1 MRDDVF
7 APAATP
13 GDPGGTGGALPLPR
27 SRRGTF
33 SRRSAGIVL
42 GTAIVLL
49 MLSTLGFLLTHLTR
63 PSSLGAASAT
73 PSATGTAAYTT
84 TTPTALA
91 TPRQGGPGG
100 VPTATLGQSAPDPQA
115 SSATVTLTQAS
126 ETEKGPATLSACPS
140 GCAVK
145 AITGSASHQLS
156 HVSNASGGYWTV
168 DIRITSQNGQ
178 SCNGCVVTIQGWNGS
193 NIGCDNNPLDI
204 FFNAGQTVWYQ
215 CTLPANEAPAGSF
228 NGFFGSGNTRYATYL
243 NPSSSYWVPM
253 ITSADCQRAEGGAI
267 QAAQGWVANYQ
278 YPGDSI
284 VTLKTHVG
292 GASCNPAPGTNAT
305 TTTGYATGHVD
316 SYEVYK
322 SSDAQ
327 AAALA
332 ALNATVS
339 APWTMKSG
347 TLTTCSPTWDNL
359 SGVNFTISCQ
369 DGAVFLYAWSSAH
382 VQALASQ
389 LASCNGGTCPVA
401 TANGICAS
409 YPGVA
414 AGGCAINVTGGDGQ
428 TMPGSAT
435 NVAIQVNGG

>member
-33 SRRSAGIVL
+33 LRRSAGIVL
-42 GTAIVLL
+42 GTAIALV
-49 MLSTLGFLLTHLTR
+49 MLFTLGLPGFLLTHLTR
-63 PSSLGAASAT
+63 PSSLGTAT
-73 PSATGTAAYTT
+73 YTT
-84 TTPTALA
+84 TTPTA
-91 TPRQGGPGG
+91 TP
-100 VPTATLGQSAPDPQA
+100 GQSAPGVQA
-115 SSATVTLTQAS
+115 SSATVTVTQAS

-140 GCAVK
+140 GCVVK
-145 AITGSASHQLS
+145 AITGSASQQLS
-156 HVSNASGGYWTV
+156 HVSAASGGYWAV
-168 DIRITSQNGQ
+168 DLRVTSQNGQ
-178 SCNGCVVTIQGWNGS
+178 SCSGCVVNIQGFNGS
-193 NIGCDNNPLDI
+193 VTIGCDNNPLDI

-215 CTLPANEAPAGSF
+215 CTLPANEAPVGTF
-228 NGFFGSGNTRYATYL
+228 NGFFGNGSGPPSATYY

-267 QAAQGWVANYQ
+267 QAAQDWLNAYPL
-278 YPGDSI
+278 PGDSI
-284 VTLKTHVG
+284 VTLKTHIAG
-292 GASCNPAPGTNAT
+292 ESCNPAPGTYAA

-339 APWTMKSG
+339 SPWTMKSG
-347 TLTTCSPTWDNL
+347 TLMACSPTWDNL

-369 DGAVFLYAWSSAH
+369 DDAVFLYAWSSAH
-382 VQALASQ
+382 VQSLAGV
-389 LASCNGGTCPVA
+389 LVSCNGGTCPVA
-401 TANGICAS
+401 TANSICAG

-414 AGGCAINVTGGDGQ
+414 SGGCAINVAGGDGQ
-428 TMPGSAT
+428 TMPGFAA

>member
-33 SRRSAGIVL
+33 LRRSAGIVL
-42 GTAIVLL
+42 NTAIALL
-49 MLSTLGFLLTHLTR
+49 LVSTLGFLGFLLTHLTR
-63 PSSLGAASAT
+63 PSSLGTAT
-73 PSATGTAAYTT
+73 YTT
-84 TTPTALA
+84 TTPTA
-91 TPRQGGPGG
+91 TP
-100 VPTATLGQSAPDPQA
+100 GQSALDLQA

-126 ETEKGPATLSACPS
+126 ETKKGPATLSACPS
-140 GCAVK
+140 GCVVK
-145 AITGSASHQLS
+145 AITGSASQQLS
-156 HVSNASGGYWTV
+156 HVSAASGGYWAV
-168 DIRITSQNGQ
+168 DLRVTSQNGQ
-178 SCNGCVVTIQGWNGS
+178 SCSGCVVNIQGWNGS
-193 NIGCDNNPLDI
+193 ATIGCDNNPLDI

-215 CTLPANEAPAGSF
+215 CTLPANEAPVGTF
-228 NGFFGSGNTRYATYL
+228 NGFFGSGSAPRSATYY

-253 ITSADCQRAEGGAI
+253 ITSADCQRAGGGAI
-267 QAAQGWVANYQ
+267 QAAQDWLNAYPL
-278 YPGDSI
+278 PGDSI
-284 VTLKTHVG
+284 VTLKTHIDG
-292 GASCNPAPGTNAT
+292 TSCNPAPGTNAA

-339 APWTMKSG
+339 SPWTMKSG
-347 TLTTCSPTWDNL
+347 TLMACSPTWDNL

-369 DGAVFLYAWSSAH
+369 DVAVFLYAWSSAY
-382 VQALASQ
+382 VQSLAGV
-389 LASCNGGTCPVA
+389 LVSCNGGTCPVA
-401 TANGICAS
+401 TANSICAG

-414 AGGCAINVTGGDGQ
+414 SGGCAINVTGGDGQ
-428 TMPGSAT
+428 TMPGFAA